1 MIVNLHLMINTPL
14 KKVGFFYVLVPL
26 CKGKK
31 VMPQKIDVQSQ
42 MFLSVSVSGRGQT
55 AAQPSNRMDPPV
67 GIVNS
72 TLAFST
78 TQKDFSNTERSNLC
92 HIPNDDLISLSKV
105 GLTPGT
111 AAVKDMHPPCEGLH
125 LP

>member
-1 MIVNLHLMINTPL
+1 MQR
-14 KKVGFFYVLVPL
+14 KKGHATEDRCTKSNVSFCF
-26 CKGKK
+26 CEWKRA
-31 VMPQKIDVQSQ
+31 DSCTSQ
-42 MFLSVSVSGRGQT
+42 QQDGRL
-55 AAQPSNRMDPPV
+55 V
-67 GIVNS
+67 GIANS

-78 TQKDFSNTERSNLC
+78 TQEDFSNTERSNLC
-92 HIPNDDLISLSKV
+92 HIPNDDLMSLSKA